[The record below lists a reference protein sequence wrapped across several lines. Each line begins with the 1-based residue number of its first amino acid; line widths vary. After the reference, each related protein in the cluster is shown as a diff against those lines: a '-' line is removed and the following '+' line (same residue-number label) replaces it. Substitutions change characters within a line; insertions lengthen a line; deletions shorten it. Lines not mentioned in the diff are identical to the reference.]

1 VVLDAATAHSD
12 HLLDRPPPLDRGGF
26 LLYACGVLLIFNN
39 DCMKKFK
46 ALVFIR
52 LRSQVDDSPGNAVR
66 DGSRRLSEL
75 DIKKLRLGKV
85 IDIWLS
91 APTREYAEKEIEMLS
106 DRFYANTV
114 MEDWDYELT
123 EIETFPPGIE

>member
-1 VVLDAATAHSD
+1 MRDGTS
-12 HLLDRPPPLDRGGF
+12 
-26 LLYACGVLLIFNN
+26 
-39 DCMKKFK
+39 MKFK

-66 DGSRRLSEL
+66 DACKRLSEL

-85 IDIWLS
+85 IDVWLE
-91 APTREYAEKEIEMLS
+91 AETREYAEKELEMLS
-106 DRFYANTV
+106 DRFLANTV

-123 EIETFPPGIE
+123 EIEDFPKGIE

>member
-1 VVLDAATAHSD
+1 
-12 HLLDRPPPLDRGGF
+12 
-26 LLYACGVLLIFNN
+26 
-39 DCMKKFK
+39 MKFK

-66 DGSRRLSEL
+66 DACKRLSEL

-85 IDIWLS
+85 IDVWLE
-91 APTREYAEKEIEMLS
+91 AETREYAEKELKMLS
-106 DRFYANTV
+106 HRFLANTV

-123 EIETFPPGIE
+123 EIGTFPKGIES

>member
-1 VVLDAATAHSD
+1 
-12 HLLDRPPPLDRGGF
+12 
-26 LLYACGVLLIFNN
+26 
-39 DCMKKFK
+39 MKFK

-66 DGSRRLSEL
+66 DGSKRLSEL

-85 IDIWLS
+85 IDVWLEAES
-91 APTREYAEKEIEMLS
+91 REYAEKELEMLS
-106 DRFYANTV
+106 DRFLANTV

-123 EIETFPPGIE
+123 EIENFPKGIDNG

>member
-1 VVLDAATAHSD
+1 
-12 HLLDRPPPLDRGGF
+12 
-26 LLYACGVLLIFNN
+26 
-39 DCMKKFK
+39 MKFK

-66 DGSRRLSEL
+66 DCCKRMSEL

-85 IDIWLS
+85 VDVWLQ
-91 APTREYAEKEIEMLS
+91 AETREYAEKELEMLS
-106 DRFYANTV
+106 DRFLANKV

-123 EIETFPPGIE
+123 EIENFPKGIEE

>member
-1 VVLDAATAHSD
+1 
-12 HLLDRPPPLDRGGF
+12 
-26 LLYACGVLLIFNN
+26 
-39 DCMKKFK
+39 MKFK

-66 DGSRRLSEL
+66 DACKRLSEL

-85 IDIWLS
+85 VDVWLEAES
-91 APTREYAEKEIEMLS
+91 REYAEKELKMLS
-106 DRFYANTV
+106 DRFLANAV

-123 EIETFPPGIE
+123 KIETFPQGIE

>member
-1 VVLDAATAHSD
+1 
-12 HLLDRPPPLDRGGF
+12 
-26 LLYACGVLLIFNN
+26 
-39 DCMKKFK
+39 MKFK

-66 DGSRRLSEL
+66 DGSKRLSEL

-85 IDIWLS
+85 IDIWLE
-91 APTREYAEKEIEMLS
+91 APTREYAVKEIEMLS

-123 EIETFPPGIE
+123 EIDAFPKGIE

>member
-1 VVLDAATAHSD
+1 
-12 HLLDRPPPLDRGGF
+12 
-26 LLYACGVLLIFNN
+26 
-39 DCMKKFK
+39 MKFK

-66 DGSRRLSEL
+66 DGSKRLSEL

-85 IDIWLS
+85 IDIWLEAES
-91 APTREYAEKEIEMLS
+91 REYAEKELEMLS
-106 DRFYANTV
+106 DRFLANTV

-123 EIETFPPGIE
+123 EIENFPKGIDNG

>member
-1 VVLDAATAHSD
+1 
-12 HLLDRPPPLDRGGF
+12 
-26 LLYACGVLLIFNN
+26 
-39 DCMKKFK
+39 MKKFK

-66 DGSRRLSEL
+66 DACKRLSEL

-85 IDIWLS
+85 IDIWLEAES
-91 APTREYAEKEIEMLS
+91 REYAEKELEMLS
-106 DRFYANTV
+106 DRFLANAV

-123 EIETFPPGIE
+123 EIENFPKGIDNG